1 MQSILLGLKTWF
13 LALFTEQTRCHMQR
27 QRLVQICAK
36 RDKTPGLC
44 EMVLYTTKSYPSLTS
59 PVFTPLGACPVF
71 MLLDEPSIYAA
82 WRVQYLRRLAG
93 PVFTPLGGFLSCTK
107 VKWAK
112 T

>member
-13 LALFTEQTRCHMQR
+13 SALFTEQTRCHMQR

-59 PVFTPLGACPVF
+59 PVFTPLGGS
-71 MLLDEPSIYAA
+71 SIYAA
-82 WRVQYLRRLAG
+82 WRLFVVYEGEMGQNIA
-93 PVFTPLGGFLSCTK
+93 
-107 VKWAK
+107 
-112 T
+112 